1 MEQGAMRRSQLITLV
16 ILCFLSS
23 ARAKADDIAY
33 AYCPLGE
40 GYVFLYDTV
49 TGFNVLVNLQCGE
62 KLTVVDTHDK
72 ERTKVRTAKGKEGY
86 VFKYT
91 ITPVFGVPPESA
103 AVLDVKRPDVTL
115 PDVTRPDVTL
125 PDVALPDVSIKPS
138 QPAPEAHPE
147 APPQAQPPP
156 EPQPSPEPQAQ
167 SPPEPQPAQEQRPA
181 QPLAESRRTQPV
193 LRRPREFEVFGG
205 YSYMRSNIAL
215 SSAPLGLNGGS
226 ASMVVYINDRLGI
239 VGDFGLYR
247 QNNVAGQGFNLLFS
261 TYQFGPRL
269 RFSNATRATPFV
281 HFLWGAG
288 HAGGTLYTRS
298 LGYGVPPLGANYTF
312 VLTAGGGAD
321 WRVSSRISI
330 RMIEAEYMHSEFLN
344 FSGNRQENIR
354 LSAGVVFNF
363 GGE

>member
-1 MEQGAMRRSQLITLV
+1 MEQGAMRRSLLITLV
-16 ILCFLSS
+16 ILSFLRS
-23 ARAKADDIAY
+23 ARAKADDIVY

-49 TGFNVLVNLQCGE
+49 TGFQVLANLKCGE
-62 KLTVVDTHDK
+62 KLAVVDTHDK
-72 ERTKVRTAKGKEGY
+72 ERTKVRTAIGKEGY

-91 ITPVFGVPPESA
+91 ITPVRGVPPESA
-103 AVLDVKRPDVTL
+103 ALS
-115 PDVTRPDVTL
+115 
-125 PDVALPDVSIKPS
+125 DVSIEPS
-138 QPAPEAHPE
+138 RPTLEAHPE
-147 APPQAQPPP
+147 APPQVQPLSEPQPPP
-156 EPQPSPEPQAQ
+156 EQGPLVRPRAEATRRL
-167 SPPEPQPAQEQRPA
+167 PA
-181 QPLAESRRTQPV
+181 V
-193 LRRPREFEVFGG
+193 RRPLESEVFGG

-215 SSAPLGLNGGS
+215 SGAALSLNGGS
-226 ASMVVYINDRLGI
+226 VSMAVYFNDRFGI

-247 QNNVAGQGFNLLFS
+247 QDNVAGQGFNLLFS

-298 LGYGVPPLGANYTF
+298 LGYGVPPLGGNYTF
-312 VLTAGGGAD
+312 VLSAGGGAD

-330 RMIEAEYMHSEFLN
+330 RMIEAEYIHSEFLN

-354 LSAGVVFNF
+354 LSTGVVFNF

>member
-1 MEQGAMRRSQLITLV
+1 LASPSAMEQGAMRRSLV
-16 ILCFLSS
+16 IMLAILSFLGS
-23 ARAKADDIAY
+23 AKAKADDIAY

-49 TGFNVLVNLQCGE
+49 DGFQVLADLECGE
-62 KLTVVDTHDK
+62 KLTVVDTQDK
-72 ERTKVRTAKGKEGY
+72 ERTKVRTAAGKQGY

-91 ITPVFGVPPESA
+91 ITPVLGVPPES
-103 AVLDVKRPDVTL
+103 
-115 PDVTRPDVTL
+115 
-125 PDVALPDVSIKPS
+125 VALPDVSIKPS
-138 QPAPEAHPE
+138 RPAQEAHPE
-147 APPQAQPPP
+147 APPQVQPP
-156 EPQPSPEPQAQ
+156 S
-167 SPPEPQPAQEQRPA
+167 EPQPAQVRRPA
-181 QPLAESRRTQPV
+181 QPLAESRRTQSV
-193 LRRPREFEVFGG
+193 LRRPQKFEVFGG
-205 YSYMRSNIAL
+205 YSYMRSNVVL
-215 SSAPLGLNGGS
+215 TGAPLTLNGGS
-226 ASMVVYINDRLGI
+226 ASMAMYFNDWLGI
-239 VGDFGLYR
+239 AGDFGLYR
-247 QNNVAGQGFNLLFS
+247 QNNVAGQGFNLVFS

-330 RMIEAEYMHSEFLN
+330 RMIEAEYIHSEFLN

-354 LSAGVVFNF
+354 LSTGVVFNF

>member
-1 MEQGAMRRSQLITLV
+1 MKQGAMRRGLPITLV
-16 ILCFLSS
+16 ILSFLSS
-23 ARAKADDIAY
+23 AKAKADDIAY

-49 TGFNVLVNLQCGE
+49 TGFQVLANLKCGE
-62 KLTVVDTHDK
+62 KVDVVDTHDK
-72 ERTKVRTAKGKEGY
+72 ERTKVRTANGKEGY
-86 VFKYT
+86 VFNYT
-91 ITPVFGVPPESA
+91 ITPVLGVPPESA
-103 AVLDVKRPDVTL
+103 
-115 PDVTRPDVTL
+115 
-125 PDVALPDVSIKPS
+125 ALPDVSIKPS
-138 QPAPEAHPE
+138 RPATEAHPK
-147 APPQAQPPP
+147 ASPQVQPP
-156 EPQPSPEPQAQ
+156 S
-167 SPPEPQPAQEQRPA
+167 EPQPAQERRPA
-181 QPLAESRRTQPV
+181 QSLAESRQALPV
-193 LRRPREFEVFGG
+193 VRRRLEFEVFGG
-205 YSYMRSNIAL
+205 YSYTRSNIIL
-215 SSAPLGLNGGS
+215 TGAPLTLNGGS
-226 ASMVVYINDRLGI
+226 ASIAMYFSNWFGI
-239 VGDFGLYR
+239 AGDFGLNR
-247 QNNVAGQGFNLLFS
+247 QNNVAGQGFNLVFS

>member
-1 MEQGAMRRSQLITLV
+1 MRRSLLITLA
-16 ILCFLSS
+16 ILSCLCS
-23 ARAKADDIAY
+23 ATAKADDIAY

-49 TGFNVLVNLQCGE
+49 TGFQVLANLKCGE
-62 KLTVVDTHDK
+62 KVAVVDTNDK
-72 ERTKVRTAKGKEGY
+72 ERTKVRTATGKEGY

-91 ITPVFGVPPESA
+91 ITPVLGVPPESA
-103 AVLDVKRPDVTL
+103 
-115 PDVTRPDVTL
+115 
-125 PDVALPDVSIKPS
+125 ALPDVSIKPS
-138 QPAPEAHPE
+138 RPAPEAHPK
-147 APPQAQPPP
+147 ALPQVQPP
-156 EPQPSPEPQAQ
+156 S
-167 SPPEPQPAQEQRPA
+167 EPQPAPEPQEPA
-181 QPLAESRRTQPV
+181 RLQAEPRRTLPA
-193 LRRPREFEVFGG
+193 LRRPQEFEVFGG

-226 ASMVVYINDRLGI
+226 TSMAVYFSDRFGI

-247 QNNVAGQGFNLLFS
+247 QDNVAGQGFNLVFS

-298 LGYGVPPLGANYTF
+298 LGYGVPALGANYTF

-330 RMIEAEYMHSEFLN
+330 RMIEAEYIHSEFLN

-354 LSAGVVFNF
+354 LSTGVVFNF